1 MRHLL
6 HTRILICSI
15 TALLLGSTSMLSA
28 QSLTSDQPDYPPGSV
43 ATFFGMGFAPYDTV
57 TLHVEHVNMMADDS
71 ATYDSS
77 QYIPWTVVADSM
89 GDFTT
94 QWVVCSCDGD
104 TLMAVATGT
113 SGSTANVVFTDAA
126 LTVYNNVSISTPVTN
141 LSFVQGSGSNVIF
154 NFNVVTL
161 APNEGFPVN
170 FEITNVRRNGST
182 GGNPRNNLGFYFSPD
197 SINCTSNLA
206 QNFQCSLNFTSAS
219 QTGTY
224 VFQIRGFKSNPNGR
238 EVFSSD
244 LTLNVCSS
252 PSISSQ
258 PLGGAVCLN
267 NPDTLSVT
275 ATSSSPLSYQWR
287 KNGTNIS
294 GATSRILIIPN
305 AQVSDNGSYDVI
317 VT

>member
-113 SGSTANVVFTDAA
+113 SGSTANVVFTDGVVPI
-126 LTVYNNVSISTPVTN
+126 TSISIISSNSLIQSAAAGDLLSYPIQVTTGDIN
-141 LSFVQGSGSNVIF
+141 NPASISISFVGTNATLNGGSSTFLGTFSPSLPGIGINATLTPTLSLNTSALSEGTYNFNIRAQAGNGQNFKVSPETCTLTICRKPLITDQPFGGNVCQGS
-154 NFNVVTL
+154 T
-161 APNEGFPVN
+161 
-170 FEITNVRRNGST
+170 
-182 GGNPRNNLGFYFSPD
+182 
-197 SINCTSNLA
+197 
-206 QNFQCSLNFTSAS
+206 
-219 QTGTY
+219 
-224 VFQIRGFKSNPNGR
+224 
-238 EVFSSD
+238 
-244 LTLNVCSS
+244 
-252 PSISSQ
+252 
-258 PLGGAVCLN
+258 
-267 NPDTLSVT
+267 DTLSVT
-275 ATSSSPLSYQWR
+275 ATSSSTLSYQWR
-287 KNGTNIS
+287 KIYREGFH
-294 GATSRILIIPN
+294 
-305 AQVSDNGSYDVI
+305 
-317 VT
+317 